1 MMFEF
6 LKRQRLLGRLTDAQ
20 IDYAVSKNWIT
31 AEQGEELKVISLP
44 K

>member
-1 MMFEF
+1 MFEF

-31 AEQGEELKVISLP
+31 AEQGEELKAIPLP
-44 K
+44 Q